1 MADRGRA
8 GRFGFAVVA
17 IVFAASCALI
27 LIPDRAGAAKELLLN
42 GDLSKGSG
50 EQPDDWRTEAW
61 INEPSAWTSGWTHPP
76 DGGPGVLEVNAI
88 KPDDARWMQSLSLH
102 EGWYYFSAEIRTEDV
117 GMQATGATLSVME
130 DGVMSPELK
139 GTTNWTRVGF
149 FMHVGKKG
157 ADVEVAA
164 RVGGF
169 GSLNTGKGFFR
180 NISAIEI
187 PAPPPGAHP
196 VYDLEAIRKAAQ
208 PAPIGHLWT
217 LVMTYA
223 LLAAVAYA
231 GWVVFAQEPPKISR
245 AQARREAKRAA
256 RR

>member
-1 MADRGRA
+1 
-8 GRFGFAVVA
+8 
-17 IVFAASCALI
+17 
-27 LIPDRAGAAKELLLN
+27 
-42 GDLSKGSG
+42 
-50 EQPDDWRTEAW
+50 
-61 INEPSAWTSGWTHPP
+61 
-76 DGGPGVLEVNAI
+76 
-88 KPDDARWMQSLSLH
+88 MQSLSLR
-102 EGWYYFSAEIRTEDV
+102 EGWYYFSAEIRTENV
-117 GMQATGATLSVME
+117 GMQAQGATLSVME

-149 FMHVGKKG
+149 YMHVGAKG

-180 NISAIEI
+180 NISAVQV
-187 PAPPPGAHP
+187 PALPPGAHP
-196 VYDLEAIRKAAQ
+196 LFDLAAIRKAEEPQ
-208 PAPIGHLWT
+208 PIGHLWT
-217 LVMTYA
+217 LFATYA
-223 LLAAVAYA
+223 LLAGIAYA